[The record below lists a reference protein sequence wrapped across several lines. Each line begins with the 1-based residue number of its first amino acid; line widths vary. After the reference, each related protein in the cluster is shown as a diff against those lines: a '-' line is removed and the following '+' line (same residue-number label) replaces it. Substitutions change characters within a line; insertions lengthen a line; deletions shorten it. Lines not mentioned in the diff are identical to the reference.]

1 MDFENQVKLALAQQ
15 GKDLLRSQ
23 VDKAYAAYRPA
34 QRVNMIRQWAAAA
47 AIALLVVAAG
57 WWIQTAVSHRPEY
70 LFSQYFDP
78 TVSTQARE
86 GIIGNRSWEKAL
98 SDYDQKKYK
107 VAVESF
113 RATLADRQFPRKDAA
128 NLYLGLSLLA
138 DRRPAEAREAF
149 MMVREESIL
158 KADAQWFAAL
168 SALAEKNIPL
178 AQTLLTAIAE
188 DNTHHQQDKAALILT
203 RLR

>member
-34 QRVNMIRQWAAAA
+34 QRVKMIQLWAAAA
-47 AIALLVVAAG
+47 AIALVVVAG
-57 WWIQTAVSHRPEY
+57 WWMQDTISHSPGY
-70 LFSQYFDP
+70 LFSQNFDP
-78 TVSTQARE
+78 AISTDARDTTT
-86 GIIGNRSWEKAL
+86 GNRTWEKAL
-98 SDYDQKKYK
+98 SEYDQKNYK
-107 VAVESF
+107 MAVESF

-138 DRRPAEAREAF
+138 DRRPVEAREAF

-168 SALAEKNIPL
+168 SALAEKNTPL
-178 AQTLLTAIAE
+178 AKVLLTAIAE
-188 DNTHHQQDKAALILT
+188 DNTHHQQGKAALILT